1 MVIPAMDHINT
12 YLASATQNCGYS
24 ASIHAALTIGK
35 RTLNQYYNK
44 TDHSEVYRIAM
55 SKFYSNMPVNY
66 INNLLVLHPRHKLHY
81 FKTAG
86 WKPEWIEAA
95 HDILRE
101 EFDRMYAF
109 MDWDNEIV
117 PKHKVRDLRT

>member
-1 MVIPAMDHINT
+1 MDHIDT
-12 YLASATQNCGYS
+12 YLATATQNDSYS
-24 ASIHAALTIGK
+24 ASIRAALAIGK
-35 RTLNQYYNK
+35 RTLNRYYNK
-44 TDHSEVYRIAM
+44 TDHSEVYRITM
-55 SKFYSNMPVNY
+55 SKFYSNKLNY

-86 WKPEWIEAA
+86 WEPEWIKAA

-109 MDWDNEIV
+109 MDWDNEMI
-117 PKHKVRDLRT
+117 PKHKVRDLRPYC